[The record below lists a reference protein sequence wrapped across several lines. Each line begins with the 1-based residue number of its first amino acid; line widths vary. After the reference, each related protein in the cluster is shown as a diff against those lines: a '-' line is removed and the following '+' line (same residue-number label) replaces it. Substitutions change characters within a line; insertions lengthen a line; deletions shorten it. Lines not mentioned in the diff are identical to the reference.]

1 MFATYQREVTDFPRT
16 LARMLRLALV
26 SLALLGFVAAGCGD
40 DEEQPASAPAPTA
53 EATAEPAP
61 AEISTDLKE
70 EPMPVPSGEAP
81 TELVTEDVVKG
92 DGKKAFPGDMISVQY
107 TGVAFSTGEKFD
119 ASWDRGAEPFVFQLG
134 GGQVIPGW
142 DQGLAGMRVG
152 GRRVL
157 TIPPDLAYGPQGSPP
172 AIGPNE
178 TLIFVVDLENR
189 LPA

>member
-1 MFATYQREVTDFPRT
+1 MSAEPT

-26 SLALLGFVAAGCGD
+26 SLALLGVLAGCGD
-40 DEEQPASAPAPTA
+40 DEEQPASAPSPAATTEEAAAPT
-53 EATAEPAP
+53 
-61 AEISTDLKE
+61 EISTNLSE
-70 EPMPVPSGEAP
+70 EPKPVPAGEPP
-81 TELVTEDVVKG
+81 TELVTEDVVEG
-92 DGKKAFPGDMISVQY
+92 DGKKATPGSMISVQY
-107 TGVAFSTGEKFD
+107 TGVSFSTGQKFD

-134 GGQVIPGW
+134 AGQVIPGW

-178 TLIFVVDLENR
+178 TLIFVVDLEKVR
-189 LPA
+189 